1 MPDIHA
7 VNGVAEASV
16 QAVNGVAE
24 ASIETINGVTL
35 NSGPA
40 TASRWV
46 AATENGYL
54 AHAANSDLTS
64 WTAYDAYAEGDN
76 ASNQSQGDS
85 ESVAYGKNSSGA
97 GIFVATRATQAQ
109 GSQIRELT
117 VSGTDVTSSG
127 TWTNID
133 LAGENSKS
141 VIMEVQWGPHSNGDT
156 AGVWIAVGKQGDG
169 DIYRSTD
176 GAANWSAIDL
186 SGLSGHLSGNVNQ
199 DWINGVANDGN
210 GKWMFAQDNRI
221 YYSTDDGA
229 SWSVSTP
236 FSSNSPGY
244 AQNIVYTNNSWVFI
258 YSRSSQVRFRS
269 CAASDITD
277 WGNEVDSSNMTH
289 TTTDNRGVKAAA
301 ANGNVCVVT
310 ESSAVINRFTVSG
323 KTIGTVS
330 SVTISNSGAVRHIAT
345 DGTKW
350 VAVCNDGDAH
360 ESTDNGA
367 NWTQRLDGFQADGNN
382 ALDFEGVAADVYLP
396 L

>member
-1 MPDIHA
+1 MGDINQINDVA
-7 VNGVAEASV
+7 AANISQVNDVAKANISEINDQGVPAS
-16 QAVNGVAE
+16 G
-24 ASIETINGVTL
+24 
-35 NSGPA
+35 A
-40 TASRWV
+40 TRWV
-46 AATENGYL
+46 AATQNGYL

-64 WTAYDAYAEGDN
+64 WSSYDAYDEG
-76 ASNQSQGDS
+76 SSTQGSGDS
-85 ESVAYGKNSSGA
+85 ESVAYGKNNSGA
-97 GIFVATRATQAQ
+97 GIFIATRSIQNGGTQT
-109 GSQIRELT
+109 RELT
-117 VSGTDVTSSG
+117 VSGTDVTATG
-127 TWTNID
+127 EWTNVD
-133 LAGENSKS
+133 LDGSGSKAA
-141 VIMEVQWGPHSNGDT
+141 IMEVQWGPRSDGST
-156 AGVWIAVGKQGDG
+156 AGTWIAVGKQGSG
-169 DIYRSTD
+169 NIYRSTD
-176 GAANWSAIDL
+176 GAANWSAVDL
-186 SGLSGHLSGNVNQ
+186 TGLSGHLYGNVNQ
-199 DWINGVANDGN
+199 DWINGCANDGG

-236 FSSNSPGY
+236 FSSDAPGY
-244 AQNIVYTNNSWVFI
+244 AQNVVYTNNSWVLI
-258 YSRSSQVRFRS
+258 YSRQSAIRFRS

-277 WGNEVDSSNMTH
+277 WGNEVNAVNLTH

-310 ESSAVINRFTVSG
+310 ENDTDINRFTVNG

-330 SVTISNSGAVRHIAT
+330 NTSLSNTGACRHIAT

-350 VAVCNDGDAH
+350 VVVCNDGDAH